1 MRIRHHFGLP
11 IRCQKYLEIVSDLY
25 VELTNEEIIG
35 SFLIPNERSGHAN
48 RKNFKQPGPFKKGR
62 SADA

>member
-48 RKNFKQPGPFKKGR
+48 RTNSKPPGPSKKGR
-62 SADA
+62 PANA